1 MRKIKLNKLIQI
13 NPLLQYF
20 VLLPFF
26 LAWLIVL
33 QGAIKNYFEEV
44 KAMKYFM
51 SKEIK
56 EKVKI
61 FDEEIPTEDDKIK
74 DLLVK
79 QMYEI
84 KRLENELK
92 FAREMAIRKH
102 RENISLREEIEI
114 LKVHLKVGEENVV

>member
-1 MRKIKLNKLIQI
+1 M
-13 NPLLQYF
+13 
-20 VLLPFF
+20 
-26 LAWLIVL
+26 
-33 QGAIKNYFEEV
+33 
-44 KAMKYFM
+44 
-51 SKEIK
+51 
-56 EKVKI
+56 KI

-102 RENISLREEIEI
+102 RENISLQEEIEV
-114 LKVHLKVGEENVV
+114 LKVHSRG

>member
-1 MRKIKLNKLIQI
+1 M
-13 NPLLQYF
+13 
-20 VLLPFF
+20 
-26 LAWLIVL
+26 
-33 QGAIKNYFEEV
+33 
-44 KAMKYFM
+44 
-51 SKEIK
+51 
-56 EKVKI
+56 KI

-114 LKVHLKVGEENVV
+114 LKVHLKVGEENVD